1 MENKHYLLA
10 FYKEIINLFDINK
23 LKSRDG
29 TSMLSIDELDSYFR
43 VLINKYLDIVY
54 DIDKAIERGELPPDI
69 LGEKYV

>member
-10 FYKEIINLFDINK
+10 FYKEIINLFDINR

-43 VLINKYLDIVY
+43 VLIGKYLDITY
-54 DIDKAIERGELPPDI
+54 EIDKAIERGELPPGI